1 MLLMAGGST
10 WQGGSRC
17 VEPPVYFALAGA
29 GKRYRVEQGV
39 PCERCGAL
47 CEPDA
52 TVCFTCGAP
61 IGELEQ
67 PTQPVRVP
75 THLRAPRNVPL
86 APGETA
92 VEAERAPIVAS
103 APLIATR
110 PRRPRLR
117 QIVHRV
123 ELALIVV
130 LIAAMGT
137 GLTVLHYR
145 LIPSAVPAQTLY
157 RDPAHRFH
165 FVQPA
170 LWQALPNADGVA
182 LGDSSGTSEVQIAVV
197 FPRSA
202 SESAAHYATQM
213 GARLGLSAG
222 VPVDAAGTTW
232 QEQAGQVVATD
243 NVTREIVL
251 LVTLHTGELYIIQ
264 YSSPVAS
271 FTSANDLTFQPLLR
285 SFAFG

>member
-1 MLLMAGGST
+1 MLFTAGGST

-17 VEPPVYFALAGA
+17 VDSPVSYVRAGA
-29 GKRYRVEQGV
+29 GKGYYRVEQGV

-75 THLRAPRNVPL
+75 AHLRAPRDVPS
-86 APGETA
+86 APDEAA
-92 VEAERAPIVAS
+92 VDAERVPAAEEVA
-103 APLIATR
+103 TGQG
-110 PRRPRLR
+110 RPRLR
-117 QIVHRV
+117 RIVRNV

-130 LIAAMGT
+130 LIAGMGT

-182 LGDSSGTSEVQIAVV
+182 LGDSTGTSSVQISDVY
-197 FPRSA
+197 PREA
-202 SESAAHYATQM
+202 NESAAHYAAQM

-222 VPVDAAGTTW
+222 IPVDAAGTRW
-232 QEQAGQVVATD
+232 EEQAGQVVATD
-243 NVTREIVL
+243 NVTREIVV
-251 LVTLHTGELYIIQ
+251 LVTLHTGQLYIIQ

-271 FTSANDLTFQPLLR
+271 FASANDLTFQPLLR